1 MSEYIERNSPFP
13 ELSDKL
19 KTLLFAYY
27 EAEFEGEVVKA
38 LLIKDE
44 IERLKFRM
52 SLGEKYEV
60 PF

>member
-1 MSEYIERNSPFP
+1 MPKYFEPNPPFP

-19 KTLLFAYY
+19 KTLLFQYY
-27 EAEFEGEVVKA
+27 EADFEGEVVRA
-38 LLIKDE
+38 LLLKDE
-44 IERLKFRM
+44 IEKLKFRM